1 MRANYNEKYSK
12 AQLKLSDFQNNIC
25 NNLLSLKFSLYDYFL
40 IIQDLKQE
48 HEVLL
53 EKVAQETSPD
63 FPQKIDY
70 FTEDKYN
77 YIRKKILDA
86 GNDSIRELEKTL
98 EVIDVR
104 FKEKQ

>member
-1 MRANYNEKYSK
+1 MVDKYHSD
-12 AQLKLSDFQNNIC
+12 QLKELLTFQINRGIV
-25 NNLLSLKFSLYDYFL
+25 NLYKKYFL

-53 EKVAQETSPD
+53 EKVALETSPD

-70 FTEDKYN
+70 FSEDKYN

-98 EVIDVR
+98 EVIDIR
-104 FKEKQ
+104 FKEEK

>member
-1 MRANYNEKYSK
+1 MVDKYHSN
-12 AQLKLSDFQNNIC
+12 QLKELLIFQINRGII
-25 NNLLSLKFSLYDYFL
+25 NLYKKYFL

-48 HEVLL
+48 HEALL

-63 FPQKIDY
+63 FPKKIDY
-70 FTEDKYN
+70 FSEDKYN

-104 FKEKQ
+104 FKEEK

>member
-1 MRANYNEKYSK
+1 MVDKYHSD
-12 AQLKLSDFQNNIC
+12 QLKELLTFQINRGII
-25 NNLLSLKFSLYDYFL
+25 NLYKKYFL

-48 HEVLL
+48 HETLL

-104 FKEKQ
+104 FKEEK

>member
-1 MRANYNEKYSK
+1 MVDKYHSD
-12 AQLKLSDFQNNIC
+12 QLKELLVFQINRGIV
-25 NNLLSLKFSLYDYFL
+25 NLYKKYFL

-48 HEVLL
+48 HEILL
-53 EKVAQETSPD
+53 KKVAEETSPD

-70 FTEDKYN
+70 FSEDKYN

-86 GNDSIRELEKTL
+86 GNDAIRELEKTL

-104 FKEKQ
+104 FKEEK

>member
-1 MRANYNEKYSK
+1 MVDKYHSD
-12 AQLKLSDFQNNIC
+12 QLKELLTFQINRGIV
-25 NNLLSLKFSLYDYFL
+25 NLYKKYFL

-53 EKVAQETSPD
+53 DKIAQETSPD

-98 EVIDVR
+98 EVVDVR

>member
-1 MRANYNEKYSK
+1 MVDKYHSD
-12 AQLKLSDFQNNIC
+12 QLKELLAFQINRGII
-25 NNLLSLKFSLYDYFL
+25 NLYKKYFL

-48 HEVLL
+48 HETLL

-63 FPQKIDY
+63 FPKKIDY
-70 FTEDKYN
+70 FSEDKYN

-98 EVIDVR
+98 EVIEVR
-104 FKEKQ
+104 FKEEK